1 MDKYYIAEFR
11 SNNTNYY
18 MLWQD
23 ERFLTGDGGPAIF
36 NTMEEAKE
44 FIAGNNLEADESVT
58 SYDLDQVT
66 DLITK
71 TEISENCRTILDCW
85 NIFSDLSATT
95 GEDFLGDDDIDENEH
110 LFSKLVMGCNLP
122 EINNEE
128 FHPVLDELEQN
139 HLKIVLSNGRL
150 IFLKIVAGI

>member
-11 SNNTNYY
+11 LNNTNYY

>member
-36 NTMEEAKE
+36 NTIEEAKE

-95 GEDFLGDDDIDENEH
+95 GEEFLGDDDIDENEH

-139 HLKIVLSNGRL
+139 HLKIVLSNGKL

>member
-36 NTMEEAKE
+36 STIGEAKE
-44 FIAGNNLEADESVT
+44 FISSNNLEADESVT

-95 GEDFLGDDDIDENEH
+95 GEEFLGDDDIDENEH

>member
-36 NTMEEAKE
+36 NTIEEAKE

-95 GEDFLGDDDIDENEH
+95 GEEFLGDDDIDENEH
-110 LFSKLVMGCNLP
+110 LFSKLLMGCNLP

-150 IFLKIVAGI
+150 IFLKIVTGI

>member
-11 SNNTNYY
+11 ANNTNYY

-36 NTMEEAKE
+36 NTIEEAKE

-95 GEDFLGDDDIDENEH
+95 GEEFFGDDDIDENEH

>member
-36 NTMEEAKE
+36 NTIEEAKE

>member
-11 SNNTNYY
+11 LNNTNYY

-58 SYDLDQVT
+58 SYDLDQVS

-95 GEDFLGDDDIDENEH
+95 GEEFLGDDDIDENEH

>member
-58 SYDLDQVT
+58 SYDLDQVS

-95 GEDFLGDDDIDENEH
+95 GEEFLGDDDIDENEH

>member
-11 SNNTNYY
+11 LNNTNYY

-95 GEDFLGDDDIDENEH
+95 GEEFLGDDDIDENEH

>member
-18 MLWQD
+18 MLWQA
-23 ERFLTGDGGPAIF
+23 ERFLTGDGGPAFF

-44 FIAGNNLEADESVT
+44 FISSNNLEADGSVT
-58 SYDLDQVT
+58 SYDLDQVS

-85 NIFSDLSATT
+85 NIFSDLSATI
-95 GEDFLGDDDIDENEH
+95 GEEFLGDDDIVENEH

-128 FHPVLDELEQN
+128 FHPVLDEEEQKHLTAVLNSGLEVFR
-139 HLKIVLSNGRL
+139 KI
-150 IFLKIVAGI
+150 ADGI

>member
-71 TEISENCRTILDCW
+71 TEIPENCRTILDCW

-95 GEDFLGDDDIDENEH
+95 GEEFLGDDDIDENEH

>member
-36 NTMEEAKE
+36 NTIEEAKE

-95 GEDFLGDDDIDENEH
+95 GEEFLGDDDIDENEH

>member
-11 SNNTNYY
+11 LNNTNYY

-36 NTMEEAKE
+36 NTIEEAKE

-95 GEDFLGDDDIDENEH
+95 GEEFLGDDDIDENEH

>member
-95 GEDFLGDDDIDENEH
+95 GEEFLGDDDIDENEH

>member
-23 ERFLTGDGGPAIF
+23 ERFLTGDGGPAIL

>member
-23 ERFLTGDGGPAIF
+23 ERFLTGDGGPAFFSTIG
-36 NTMEEAKE
+36 EAKE
-44 FIAGNNLEADESVT
+44 FISSNNLEADGSVT

-95 GEDFLGDDDIDENEH
+95 GEEFLGDDDIDENEH

-128 FHPVLDELEQN
+128 FHPVLDEEEQKHMTAVLN
-139 HLKIVLSNGRL
+139 SGKTVFRKIADS
-150 IFLKIVAGI
+150 I

>member
-36 NTMEEAKE
+36 NNIGETKE
-44 FIAGNNLEADESVT
+44 FISSNNLEADGSVT

-95 GEDFLGDDDIDENEH
+95 GEEFLGDDDIDENEH